1 MGLGYRGGVAHVVLR
16 ARIQHEAG
24 NWIIQTNAFN
34 AFNSVQRKPM
44 LEQVVACTPALT
56 GFVAKRYG
64 ERPASMF
71 FLMDSG
77 KRTELECS
85 RGVQLEDAIGLALFY
100 LPLWP
105 VLTRVREEYES
116 QGVDAYAY
124 LNDITIA
131 AHEISPGTVGVVP
144 FVERE
149 LTSRGIHLSAGKTVA
164 LAPNGHVPPLE
175 EISLSI
181 GDGVC
186 IADEGGI
193 KVVGV
198 PVGTDEFAI
207 ESAIGIVRD
216 VGAEQLARMLPRMP
230 DKQAANLIATVSMV
244 QRTAYVDRVMD
255 PKLSLPACRRADNGT
270 M

>member
-1 MGLGYRGGVAHVVLR
+1 MEAAYCGRDYERVETTYIGAQSRGYAVWDWGIGGGVAHVVLR

-216 VGAEQLARMLPRMP
+216 VGAEQLARMLPR
-230 DKQAANLIATVSMV
+230 
-244 QRTAYVDRVMD
+244 
-255 PKLSLPACRRADNGT
+255 LSLIHI
-270 M
+270 